1 MKFRATP
8 IIYRAVC
15 EGLVAGMQQARAAGD
30 GVSAEQVIEITA
42 AGVMH
47 KLQEVLIFDEEAE
60 NLLNLQQ
67 IAEGMVA
74 KSEAPNAPATHSPL

>member
-15 EGLVAGMQQARAAGD
+15 EGLVAGMQQARTIGEGIGGEQLIQVTAGAIMLELD
-30 GVSAEQVIEITA
+30 
-42 AGVMH
+42 
-47 KLQEVLIFDEEAE
+47 KVLVFDEDAE

-67 IAEGMVA
+67 IAEGMIA
-74 KSEAPNAPATHSPL
+74 KTPATESPVTT

>member
-15 EGLVAGMQQARAAGD
+15 EGLVAGMQQARSAGEAL
-30 GVSAEQVIEITA
+30 GGEQLIELTA
-42 AGVMH
+42 NAVMH
-47 KLQEVLIFDEEAE
+47 KLNEVLIFDEEAE

-74 KSEAPNAPATHSPL
+74 KTEAAPPTPV